1 MIKKIHYLITASL
14 IIFYF
19 SNSYSAGAS
28 PSLLGR
34 LSEAYPQTLK
44 GMDQMPDD
52 STIKIL
58 RKKYLASTDYYRSVA
73 LAYLNKLQP
82 LLIETHSKFVDSLRA
97 QLETVPTEGAR
108 ILSLLPDLVSIT
120 RLTYAASSV
129 SAPSD
134 EGVSSLLRSIT
145 LQLPMEHIF
154 GADKVVDG
162 IPAWYLEDQ
171 TLKSIDE
178 DSKTSASS
186 SVASGEGYWY
196 LKDRARKE
204 LRKNLRFGDHVA
216 VFAVGG
222 KVGLSLMVDR
232 LIKNVHIIA
241 LPLETYEAHS
251 LKMSPRDF
259 AAHDLS
265 HFYILKQ
272 QKSVLKNWSA
282 RLAYAL
288 MEKTD
293 VGYLKATKIAGTLGR
308 LKFQNFQR
316 LIQNIFDKNIQYFLT
331 AMESDGED
339 KALKAQAKKD
349 YNKLLICFFEILH
362 EESGLTFDVLNA
374 DSPSEVV
381 RAFFKKILEDDG
393 LVTDSSRSTESRDAG
408 AAAGS
413 GEGTV
418 TGSSEA
424 LVEKSSCDPLNTDP
438 LTGRLLSGGAVTLEN
453 PEVEATIKALD
464 LPVNVRLL
472 SADKKV
478 LGDLWDEL
486 DIQIEDSPLQVLVK
500 AISRKDGESI
510 NLKLIK
516 SRLLFGDAID
526 RNSLLKLVGQGVT
539 VPVVSEILDPVA
551 KRESVFDFRRAVTS
565 QLEGVAREVL
575 GRILGTLT
583 FEGEGT
589 PSRRSVYDELWES
602 VGDLAPELQG
612 KIRGYRYDQTKLT
625 SQILDTF

>member
-19 SNSYSAGAS
+19 SNSYSAGAA

-34 LSEAYPQTLK
+34 LNEAYPQTLK

-52 STIKIL
+52 CIIALL

-97 QLETVPTEGAR
+97 QLETVPTEGTR
-108 ILSLLPDLVSIT
+108 ILSLLPDLASIT

-129 SAPSD
+129 SEPSD
-134 EGVSSLLRSIT
+134 EGVLSLLRSVT
-145 LQLPMEHIF
+145 LELPMGKIF
-154 GADKVVDG
+154 GADEVIDT
-162 IPAWYLEDQ
+162 IPAWYSEDQ

-178 DSKTSASS
+178 DSKTSVSS

-196 LKDRARKE
+196 LTKFARKE
-204 LRKNLRFGDHVA
+204 LRKNLSFGDHVA

-232 LIKNVHIIA
+232 LIKNVHIVA
-241 LPLETYEAHS
+241 LPLETHEAHS
-251 LKMSPRDF
+251 LKMSPKDF
-259 AAHDLS
+259 AAHDLA
-265 HFYILKQ
+265 HFSILRQ
-272 QKSVLKNWSA
+272 QKSVLENWSA

-288 MEKTD
+288 MGEKD
-293 VGYLKATKIAGTLGR
+293 VGYLKATKIAGTLGH
-308 LKFQNFQR
+308 LKFKNFQR
-316 LIQNIFDKNIQYFLT
+316 LIKDIFDKNIQDFLID
-331 AMESDGED
+331 MESAGEG
-339 KALKAQAKKD
+339 KVLKAQAKKK

-362 EESGLTFDVLNA
+362 EKSGLTFDVLNA

-381 RAFFKKILEDDG
+381 RAFFKQIVEDDG

-408 AAAGS
+408 AAAGA

-418 TGSSEA
+418 TGSSEE
-424 LVEKSSCDPLNTDP
+424 LVEKSFFDPLNTDP

-453 PEVEATIKALD
+453 PEVEATIKAQD
-464 LPVNVRLL
+464 LPVGLRLL
-472 SADKKV
+472 NPDKKV
-478 LGDLWDEL
+478 LGDLWGEL

-510 NLKLIK
+510 NLSLIK

-539 VPVVSEILDPVA
+539 VPVFSEIPELAA
-551 KRESVFDFRRAVTS
+551 KREAALGFSRAVTS
-565 QLEGVAREVL
+565 QLEEVAREVL
-575 GRILGTLT
+575 ERILGTLT
-583 FEGEGT
+583 LEGEGT

-612 KIRGYRYDQTKLT
+612 KIRGYRYDPTKLT